1 MINPSALLPS
11 LELANNDIQKAKA
24 RRKAIIADIVEHVRG
39 RMKVNKLH
47 RGIINKRLG
56 WPEYRLG
63 NLLHNF
69 EGVSLPELKRL
80 LETIEI
86 PCQNYPKSR
95 DGS

>member
-11 LELANNDIQKAKA
+11 LELANNDIEKAKA

-39 RMKVNKLH
+39 KMKANKLH
-47 RGIINKRLG
+47 RGIINKRLN

-69 EGVSLPELKRL
+69 EGVSIPELKRL

-86 PCQNYPKSR
+86 PCPDSPKSR